1 MSSAFTTVDLLR
13 HGEPEGGQR
22 FRGALDD
29 PLSPHGWSQMR
40 AATAGYHAWEAIVSS
55 PLIRC
60 AAFAQEL
67 AGQLDRPLEIVA
79 DFQELHFGAWEGCT
93 AAEVYANDP
102 QALARFWNDP
112 VAWPIPQAEP
122 VEQFAVRIA
131 HAWEGLMTRYRGRHV
146 LLVAHGGVIRMVLRH
161 ILEMPVR
168 CIWRI
173 EVPFAA
179 VSRIHCPLDQ
189 ATGAQLA
196 FHNSRLES

>member
-1 MSSAFTTVDLLR
+1 MNSAFTTVDLLR

-22 FRGALDD
+22 FRGSQDD
-29 PLSPHGWSQMR
+29 PLSPRGWSQMQ
-40 AATAGYHAWEAIVSS
+40 AATDGYYTWEAIISS

-60 AAFAQEL
+60 ATFAQEL
-67 AGQLDRPLEIVA
+67 ARQLDRPLEIVA
-79 DFQELHFGAWEGCT
+79 DFQELHFGAWEGRT
-93 AAEVYANDP
+93 AAEVYASDP
-102 QALARFWNDP
+102 QVLARFWNDP

-122 VEQFAVRIA
+122 VEQFAARIT
-131 HAWEGLMTRYRGRHV
+131 HAWEELLTRYRGQHV

-179 VSRIHCPLDQ
+179 VSRIRCPLDQ
-189 ATGAQLA
+189 AAGAQLV
-196 FHNSRLES
+196 FHNGRLEP